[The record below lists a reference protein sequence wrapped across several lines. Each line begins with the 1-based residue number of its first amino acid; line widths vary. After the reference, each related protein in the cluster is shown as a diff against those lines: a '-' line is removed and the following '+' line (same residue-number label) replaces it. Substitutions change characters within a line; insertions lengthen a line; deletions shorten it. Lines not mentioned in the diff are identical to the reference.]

1 MKRQMPTCGVC
12 VTEANHELCR
22 TDDEA
27 PFCHNMSPWSQELTA
42 CSAGHGAWHGGGQE
56 RRKNIQVGGKVWT
69 RECSRR
75 VWEER
80 GDQPGWWGGWK
91 DWLRPGSPDRARGG
105 RALVGKFY
113 VAIVCSGTLEMV
125 LVFGLIFHKLC
136 KNFQFEGY

>member
-56 RRKNIQVGGKVWT
+56 RRKNIQVGDVLLAAWDAGKRKGLGSCLQRTPVSWAP
-69 RECSRR
+69 RPLYR
-75 VWEER
+75 WE
-80 GDQPGWWGGWK
+80 
-91 DWLRPGSPDRARGG
+91 
-105 RALVGKFY
+105 
-113 VAIVCSGTLEMV
+113 T
-125 LVFGLIFHKLC
+125 
-136 KNFQFEGY
+136 